1 MFSRGTSFI
10 VQENLQVS
18 TDLETWQL
26 DVNVFRL
33 GREKSAC
40 VEFETFLKIAFS
52 LSEDSLFGDKD
63 EDRSHP
69 EAGKT
74 WLPDICTSYQDPESV

>member
-1 MFSRGTSFI
+1 MESSEDKAANGFCSVGNQFSNQG
-10 VQENLQVS
+10 NLQVS

-52 LSEDSLFGDKD
+52 LSEDSLSG
-63 EDRSHP
+63 SQV
-69 EAGKT
+69 
-74 WLPDICTSYQDPESV
+74 LPASG